1 MNDNNKNNNSKKLS
15 KEITMRLMSSES
27 FNMFLIYIDSEE
39 ILDWI
44 LIILD
49 INFMER
55 TRD

>member
-15 KEITMRLMSSES
+15 KEITMRLMSSKS